1 MLLRGQDGIRF
12 YITVNPGSQF
22 ASGLDDYLRTLPGNI
37 TVLPW
42 EEAVRR
48 EFNLAVA
55 CAVHAS
61 MHRLHAPLV
70 VLPHGA
76 GYNRLVTESTGDK
89 ASAAG
94 LSRRELT
101 HRRRVFPSVIG
112 VSHSEQFDRLAQW
125 CPEAL
130 PRAREVGDLCHD
142 RMRHSEDSRD
152 RYREMLGAVDGRR
165 LVVVNSTWS
174 EHSLFA
180 QAFDLPLQLVAQL
193 PADEYTVAVILHPNI
208 WEKHDPEAILA
219 PATRSGLRL
228 IPPHQGW
235 QATVVAADCLIGDHG
250 SVSFYGAALR
260 HPTVLVTTGAAELD
274 PQSPT
279 YTFGQAAPVL
289 DPHGDLLAQI
299 ERAMAKHD
307 PTALQ
312 SITDRSL
319 GQRGL
324 SSEVLTSLL
333 YDFLPTVVRPA
344 KAPALRPYPDPVSL
358 PTEVPTAYDVE
369 GECRGTEVSLRR
381 FPIIDPEHH
390 LSRGFHVASIEEP
403 VRELKFTAEVL
414 ARTTIRAER
423 PAERW
428 LAETSMD
435 WPGAGVLVAALGQA
449 RHLLRLP
456 DGLLLEAHAEESW
469 GTTKPLLDPLLLGS
483 ALVLW
488 LSDGGEPA
496 RLPDSGL
503 TIRTGTHLTRVAF
516 TARPA

>member
-12 YITVNPGSQF
+12 YITVNPGSEF
-22 ASGLDDYLRTLPGNI
+22 ATGLDDYLRTLPGNI

-42 EEAVRR
+42 KEAVRY
-48 EFNLAVA
+48 EFDLAVA

-76 GYNRLVTESTGDK
+76 GYNRLVTESTGDPV
-89 ASAAG
+89 SAAG

-101 HRRRVFPSVIG
+101 YRRRVFPSVVG
-112 VSHSEQFDRLAQW
+112 LTHSEQFGRLADW

-142 RMRHSEDSRD
+142 RMQHSADSRD
-152 RYREMLGAVDGRR
+152 RYRAALGAVDGRR

-180 QAFDLPLQLVAQL
+180 HALDLPSSLIAQL

-208 WEKHDPEAILA
+208 WAKHDPEAILA
-219 PATRSGLRL
+219 AATRSGLRL

-260 HPTVLVTTGAAELD
+260 HPTLLVTSGAAELD
-274 PQSPT
+274 PRSPT
-279 YTFGQAAPVL
+279 YAFGQAAPAL
-289 DPHGDLLAQI
+289 DPHSDLLAQI
-299 ERAMAKHD
+299 EQAMAKHD
-307 PTALQ
+307 PASLQ

-319 GQRGL
+319 GRRGR
-324 SSEVLTSLL
+324 SGELL
-333 YDFLPTVVRPA
+333 ATLLHDFLPAVDRPA
-344 KAPALRPYPDPVSL
+344 KAPDLPPYPAPVPL
-358 PTEVPTAYDVE
+358 PAESPTAYDVE
-369 GECRGTEVSLRR
+369 GECRGSEVSLRR
-381 FPIIDPEHH
+381 FPIVVPEHH
-390 LSRGFHVASIEEP
+390 RPRGFHVASTEEP

-423 PAERW
+423 PAEHW
-428 LAETSMD
+428 LAEASAD
-435 WPGAGVLVAALGQA
+435 WPSAGVLVAALGEA
-449 RHLLRLP
+449 RHLVRLP
-456 DGLLLEAHAEESW
+456 DGLLLEAQAEEAW
-469 GTTKPLLDPLLLGS
+469 GTTEPLLDPLLLGS

-488 LSDGGEPA
+488 LADGGEPA
-496 RLPDSGL
+496 LLPDHGL